1 MLMVR
6 EDPSHLMLKYYS
18 RSNLLGLILSCV
30 SPENFS
36 ENLEEVKNLGVPFG
50 FKLNA
55 FVTTNPKDG
64 YTNNYSTSKT
74 GDPNEFLAQRKDL
87 TPEKMTHFVKKFK
100 DTGATILGGCCE
112 IRPAHIEKFCKLI
125 KKIKTI

>member
-6 EDPSHLMLKYYS
+6 EDPFHLMLKYYS

-36 ENLEEVKNLGVPFG
+36 ENLEELKNLGVPFG

-64 YTNNYSTSKT
+64 YTNNYNMNKT
-74 GDPNEFLAQRKDL
+74 GNPNEFLILRKDL
-87 TPEKMTHFVKKFK
+87 TPKKMTRLVKKFK
-100 DTGATILGGCCE
+100 DASATILGGCCE
-112 IRPAHIEKFCKLI
+112 IRPTHIEKFCKLT